1 MRPKYDIIFTP
12 KRPFWQ
18 IYKEKIVMNTFKK
31 ILALLLALVFICT
44 ALIACKNDKKDDD
57 KQDDGNKN
65 N

>member
-1 MRPKYDIIFTP
+1 
-12 KRPFWQ
+12 
-18 IYKEKIVMNTFKK
+18 MNTFKK